1 MQNKVNN
8 IVASYE
14 VCKRLH
20 DLGVTN
26 DTVFHYFKNGDNYE
40 ADQLEEYKENTV
52 PAYTYEELVILIGHK
67 FAISTLPQPKH
78 EEQEKHYP
86 PALQMFEVYFPN
98 SLKNYD
104 KGTDGNADILLYLIE
119 RKHTTVEEVNK
130 RFKTKYRL

>member
-14 VCKRLH
+14 VCKQLH

-52 PAYTYEELVILIGHK
+52 PAYTFEELTILIGHK
-67 FAISTLPQPKH
+67 YSTANLPVPKH
-78 EEQEKHYP
+78 EKVEREYP
-86 PALQMFEVYFPN
+86 PALQIFEVYF
-98 SLKNYD
+98 SDALKTYN
-104 KGTDGNADILLYLIE
+104 KGADGNADILKYLIE
-119 RKHTTVEEVNK
+119 NK
-130 RFKTKYRL
+130 LVTAEQANERFKTKYRL